1 MADTAQRIE
10 GVAIGVLMGFEGDAP
25 LVVFPGNPRDVCRA
39 GAQPGAGRLRDDRGR
54 GGALVRGAATPCGR

>member
-25 LVVFPGNPRDVCRA
+25 LVVFPGNPRDLPCR
-39 GAQPGAGRLRDDRGR
+39 R
-54 GGALVRGAATPCGR
+54 AAWRRSTTR